1 MNPIIIKLVEFTT
14 YLYNQLG
21 LIMIPMGGGKMEKI
35 RVSRTER
42 KKEETRK
49 RIIAVAMDL
58 FNKQGFDQT
67 TVEQIAEEADIN
79 KGTIYNHFPAK
90 EAIICAYV
98 QRIIKEQRPET
109 LSQAMQL
116 PDTRSRLVSVL
127 YKAVDWFHVKS
138 NRDIFEKYY
147 TFRAQKVFQVFR
159 DFRDGDL
166 SESSGF
172 RDVLAPIIETG
183 KEAGEIRRD
192 MDSMI
197 LAAHLETM
205 YSNWAVLWVALPE
218 LFLIDDGI
226 EMIMD
231 LFLNGV
237 KNREK

>member
-1 MNPIIIKLVEFTT
+1 
-14 YLYNQLG
+14 
-21 LIMIPMGGGKMEKI
+21 MEQNKA
-35 RVSRTER
+35 SRTER

-49 RIIAVAMDL
+49 KIIAVAMDL
-58 FNKQGFDQT
+58 FNRQGFEQT
-67 TVEQIAEEADIN
+67 TVEQIADEADVN

-90 EAIICAYV
+90 EAIISAYV
-98 QRIIKEQRPET
+98 QRIIKEQGPEA
-109 LSQAMQL
+109 LSQALQL

-159 DFRDGDL
+159 DGDL

-172 RDVLAPIIETG
+172 RDVLEPIIKIG
-183 KEAGEIRRD
+183 MEAGEIRRD
-192 MDSMI
+192 INSMI

-205 YSNWAVLWVALPE
+205 YSNWSVLWAANPE
-218 LFLIDDGI
+218 LFAI
-226 EMIMD
+226 EEGVNMIMD
-231 LFLNGV
+231 FFLNGV

>member
-1 MNPIIIKLVEFTT
+1 M
-14 YLYNQLG
+14 
-21 LIMIPMGGGKMEKI
+21 
-35 RVSRTER
+35 SRTER
-42 KKEETRK
+42 KKEETK
-49 RIIAVAMDL
+49 KKIITVAMDL
-58 FNKQGFDQT
+58 FNRQGFDRT
-67 TVEQIAEEADIN
+67 TVEQIAEEADVN

-98 QRIIKEQRPET
+98 QRIIKEQGPEA

-116 PDTRSRLVSVL
+116 PDTRSRLVAVL
-127 YKAVDWFHVKS
+127 HKALEWFHIKS
-138 NRDIFEKYY
+138 NMDIFEKYSTY
-147 TFRAQKVFQVFR
+147 RTQKVFQVFR
-159 DFRDGDL
+159 DWDQ

-172 RDVLAPIIETG
+172 RDVLAPIIELG

-205 YSNWAVLWVALPE
+205 YSNWAVLWVTHPE

-226 EMIMD
+226 DMIMD

-237 KNREK
+237 KNRASNNEK